1 MDLAGNICDRSG
13 GRAMN
18 GVAGVLDESGKIHDH
33 CFQIGDQSSP
43 PAPARRQDPPQVAA
57 PVAPQTTTTAA
68 PAVELTAKKAS
79 AQPLTTRRLLADL
92 KARLRVVEREIK
104 ARKTLE
110 KERDQI
116 QRLIAA
122 ANNELDNLRRIRA
135 AG

>member
-1 MDLAGNICDRSG
+1 MDLAGNIGDRSG
-13 GRAMN
+13 SRAMN

-43 PAPARRQDPPQVAA
+43 PAPARPRASPLP
-57 PVAPQTTTTAA
+57 T
-68 PAVELTAKKAS
+68 PAVALPPTIAASVEPTAKKAPARS
-79 AQPLTTRRLLADL
+79 LTTRQLLAEL
-92 KARLRVVEREIK
+92 RARLRVVEREIK